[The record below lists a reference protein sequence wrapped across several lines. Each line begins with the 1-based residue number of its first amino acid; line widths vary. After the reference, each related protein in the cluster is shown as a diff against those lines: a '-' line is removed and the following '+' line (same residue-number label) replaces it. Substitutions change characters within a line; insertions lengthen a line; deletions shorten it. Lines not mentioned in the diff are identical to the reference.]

1 MAFPLNH
8 AKGQQGR
15 GIRALLDNEE
25 ILNEIYQQM
34 ISVLGKREEL
44 KSKRLYEEYFHG
56 WLRLRDVFMTNKAER
71 YAEVFFDWLACP
83 EAFEQAVERAGELDG
98 DFEKQAVSAEYPAT
112 LHECAY
118 ATAMCLVVAWFVR
131 LENAGSVKLLK
142 EVEVSKW
149 LASRSNVLQM
159 SLF

>member
-1 MAFPLNH
+1 MAFPLTH
-8 AKGQQGR
+8 ANSQQGR

-44 KSKRLYEEYFHG
+44 KPKRLYEEYFHG

-71 YAEVFFDWLACP
+71 YAEVFFDWLASP
-83 EAFEQAVERAGELDG
+83 DVFEEAVERAGEVNG
-98 DFEKQAVSAEYPAT
+98 DFEKQVVSAEYPET
-112 LHECAY
+112 LEECAY
-118 ATAMCLVVAWFVR
+118 SAAMCLVVAWFTR
-131 LENAGSVKLLK
+131 LENAGSVRLLD
-142 EVEVSKW
+142 EREATRW
-149 LASRSNVLQM
+149 LESRSNRLQM

>member
-1 MAFPLNH
+1 MAFPLSH
-8 AKGQQGR
+8 ANKQQGR
-15 GIRALLDNEE
+15 GIRALLNNEE
-25 ILNEIYQQM
+25 ILNEIYGHLLG
-34 ISVLGKREEL
+34 VLGKREEL
-44 KSKRLYEEYFHG
+44 KPKRLYEEYFHG
-56 WLRLRDVFMTNKAER
+56 WLRLRDVFMTRKAER

-83 EAFEQAVERAGELDG
+83 EAFERAVDRAGALDG
-98 DFEKQAVSAEYPAT
+98 DFEKQVCSAEYPAT
-112 LHECAY
+112 CQEFAA

-142 EVEVSKW
+142 EVEVSQW